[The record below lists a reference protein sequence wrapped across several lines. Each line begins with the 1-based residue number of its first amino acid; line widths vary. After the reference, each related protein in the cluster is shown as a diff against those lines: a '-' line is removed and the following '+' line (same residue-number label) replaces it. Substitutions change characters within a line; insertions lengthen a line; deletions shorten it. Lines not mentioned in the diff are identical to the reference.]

1 MFLCSKE
8 VRFASYRVFP
18 RPVINNTNSLS
29 GYYWLE
35 GTVQDSSAKSGL
47 SADAYIGIGY
57 STIALLSIFVAAAFL
72 ALIPLALTAMSFNS
86 PMPLGASNSLVI
98 SAACHVPVLEDKQ
111 ASVDSTAESQ
121 FVPVSSAE
129 DNDDQSASKNGP
141 EQAPQEGPGSET
153 LEMQRLLTQD
163 GRASSSNGCNE
174 TLTLDK
180 DRYLLE
186 ASQKPLRWGAVT
198 TPDSCN
204 HHLSFGTRDH
214 CVEEP
219 VEGQLYQ

>member
-1 MFLCSKE
+1 ML
-8 VRFASYRVFP
+8 P
-18 RPVINNTNSLS
+18 RPAINSTNTLS

-35 GTVQDSSAKSGL
+35 GTVQDSSAKTGL

-72 ALIPLALTAMSFNS
+72 ALIPLALTAMSFKS

-98 SAACHVPVLEDKQ
+98 SAACHVPVLEDTQ
-111 ASVDSTAESQ
+111 SSSNSTAESQ
-121 FVPVSSAE
+121 FIPVSSAE
-129 DNDDQSASKNGP
+129 DNNDQAANNGP
-141 EQAPQEGPGSET
+141 EQGPQENQVSET

-163 GRASSSNGCNE
+163 GRASTNGRTE
-174 TLTLDK
+174 DLTLDT

-186 ASQKPLRWGAVT
+186 ASQKPLRWGAVKT
-198 TPDSCN
+198 LGSCN